1 MRPGD
6 RQFQRPV
13 SHMSAVCVGKPAC
26 SKPLAFRKVALTP
39 ASTVPSQSDGKPN
52 VSGSHFVVYFIPPT
66 ATPSAGYY
74 CSRQSFKGRAAAQQ
88 ALLTDKETEAQ
99 GKQT

>member
-6 RQFQRPV
+6 RQFQRPA

-52 VSGSHFVVYFIPPT
+52 VTGSHFVVYFIPPT
-66 ATPSAGYY
+66 ATPK
-74 CSRQSFKGRAAAQQ
+74 CWVL
-88 ALLTDKETEAQ
+88 LLTAILQ
-99 GKQT
+99 GQGSCSASPSYRQGN